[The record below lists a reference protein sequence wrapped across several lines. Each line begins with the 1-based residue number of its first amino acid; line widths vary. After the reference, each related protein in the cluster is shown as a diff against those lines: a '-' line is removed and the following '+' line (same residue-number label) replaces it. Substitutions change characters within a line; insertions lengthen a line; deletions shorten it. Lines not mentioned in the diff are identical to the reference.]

1 MAGGRVGGGAGGG
14 GGVVGGAVGALR
26 EVVGALGG
34 GAGGMLYNMD
44 QELEALM
51 DGTAQTLKALALSTY
66 QVELLFVLYAL
77 LAGKRKAEIQDRL
90 AALGLITTATSLFDK
105 TDWLKPPAPLA
116 PHERAP
122 HGPQCECNPDAALKI
137 QLLRLILNFCDGD
150 FENRHNKLLLLSL
163 EELHALYAST
173 PGATLPATTH
183 FERSAVTGP
192 GLLSKLISVFY
203 KLPQDQNNRFWMAS
217 CIEAFLRGSEPI
229 FQKFVAKSGML
240 AFLIDDIVSDAP
252 KVQGSMQTS
261 FDLLGELMKFNRE
274 IFVAFNEVVVGDK
287 LAKFLHNVNTHL
299 VDSNVFLRGMVLSM
313 ERFREQDQKPPEQS
327 RDQEENSEKSPE
339 RTPYPHDTC
348 ALSQFLQHNW
358 FRLVKDLMAVVS
370 IDAINQE
377 NICCVNTAMVFFIYA
392 RRRGELRPFITS
404 IREEENAYKAN
415 LGKSVLPT
423 SVLGNF
429 QKLLWFWNEYYLL
442 RGKDCLS
449 LEYTSQIPFSEW
461 TATYDVLVEELGEF
475 DPTKLYEQWKERKT
489 ATA

>member
-1 MAGGRVGGGAGGG
+1 
-14 GGVVGGAVGALR
+14 
-26 EVVGALGG
+26 VGALGG
-34 GAGGMLYNMD
+34 GAGARGMLYNMD

-90 AALGLITTATSLFDK
+90 AALGLITTATALFDK
-105 TDWLKPPAPLA
+105 TDWLKPPTPLA

-163 EELHALYAST
+163 EELRALYAAA
-173 PGATLPATTH
+173 PEAAPPATTH
-183 FERSAVTGP
+183 FERSAVAGP
-192 GLLSKLISVFY
+192 GLLSKLISVFF

-229 FQKFVAKSGML
+229 FQNFVAKSGML

-274 IFVAFNEVVVGDK
+274 IFVAFNEIVVGDK

-313 ERFREQDQKPPEQS
+313 ERFREQDQIPEKSQDP
-327 RDQEENSEKSPE
+327 RGRENSEKTPA
-339 RTPYPHDTC
+339 RGTPYSHATC
-348 ALSQFLQHNW
+348 TLSQFLQQNW

-392 RRRGELRPFITS
+392 RRKGELRPFIAS
-404 IREEENAYKAN
+404 IREDEQVYKAN
-415 LGKSVLPT
+415 FGKYMPAV

-475 DPTKLYEQWKERKT
+475 DPTGLYEQWKERKT
-489 ATA
+489 AAARY